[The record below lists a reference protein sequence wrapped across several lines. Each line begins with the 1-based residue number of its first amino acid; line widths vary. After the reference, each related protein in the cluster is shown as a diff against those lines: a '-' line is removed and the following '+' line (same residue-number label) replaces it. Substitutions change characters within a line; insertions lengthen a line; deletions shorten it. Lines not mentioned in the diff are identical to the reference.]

1 MALFITAWFRRARLR
16 KYSSRLATAFVPL
29 HDIRTA
35 IVILDGSDPDC
46 LACCSKM
53 ENFLK
58 RNGVSVSAVFIDLRK
73 KKKDTPVY
81 VTGENVIT
89 GNGVNWFGM
98 PRLKKTGHLF
108 SFGADLLVNLRDS
121 DDYTGDFISKT
132 VQAKFKIG
140 TCDYAGN
147 PFDLIVAGKSGDNA
161 AGAGNTPEDNDAAA
175 GTSGDN
181 AGLPDGVPD
190 NVCDTSEKI
199 DTICNFLKQIV

>member
-1 MALFITAWFRRARLR
+1 M
-16 KYSSRLATAFVPL
+16 
-29 HDIRTA
+29 
-35 IVILDGSDPDC
+35 
-46 LACCSKM
+46 
-53 ENFLK
+53 
-58 RNGVSVSAVFIDLRK
+58 
-73 KKKDTPVY
+73 Y

-108 SFGADLLVNLRDS
+108 SSGADLLVNLRDS

-161 AGAGNTPEDNDAAA
+161 AGAGNTPEDNDTAA
-175 GTSGDN
+175 GASGDN
-181 AGLPDGVPD
+181 AGLPGGVPD